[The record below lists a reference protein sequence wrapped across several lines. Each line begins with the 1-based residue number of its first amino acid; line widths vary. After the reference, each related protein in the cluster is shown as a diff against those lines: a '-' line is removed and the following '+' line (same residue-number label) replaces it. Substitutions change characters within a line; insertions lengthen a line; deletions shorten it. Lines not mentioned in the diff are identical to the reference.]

1 MRHLQYQQIQFSL
14 FSECKYMLTR
24 QCLKKKIKFENYNS
38 YFTFMYLVEFG
49 LVAGELIISKSEIG
63 TIAYVN
69 DKVLVVNFLL
79 KTSIFLLANDH

>member
-1 MRHLQYQQIQFSL
+1 
-14 FSECKYMLTR
+14 
-24 QCLKKKIKFENYNS
+24 
-38 YFTFMYLVEFG
+38 MYLVEFG
-49 LVAGELIISKSEIG
+49 LVAGELIIPKSEIG

>member
-1 MRHLQYQQIQFSL
+1 
-14 FSECKYMLTR
+14 
-24 QCLKKKIKFENYNS
+24 
-38 YFTFMYLVEFG
+38 MYLVEFG

-69 DKVLVVNFLL
+69 DKALVVNFLL